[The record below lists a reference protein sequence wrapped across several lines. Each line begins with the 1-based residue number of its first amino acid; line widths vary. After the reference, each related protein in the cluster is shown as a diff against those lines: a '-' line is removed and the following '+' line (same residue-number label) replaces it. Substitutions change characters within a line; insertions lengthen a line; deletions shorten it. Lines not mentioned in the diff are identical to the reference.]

1 MGRSRRREFLRG
13 FLASV
18 AVALTLLAANQASPD
33 QRPEISVA
41 TAAELIDALK
51 PEQGARRIRMRA
63 GRYTLAAPLSVPD
76 GFELTGESVMQL
88 DPGGLP
94 AGFVAGTETAIVAG
108 EQLHEDVV
116 TLGDGTLL
124 HGLRIEGRALG
135 PAQGGAATGNIVMI
149 ASRRPGHQLSA
160 TLRECEIVNHSGAGF
175 NSIGPTGRA
184 IVVMT
189 RPRAAGAAWHQGARV
204 SAAIERSIVRNTSGG
219 NAVFAINFAGGG
231 AIALDFEHNRFEESL
246 VVSGGV
252 GRPHKVTG
260 ANVTLRSRG
269 NLYVSAGGSFPVG
282 WGILGGSSAP
292 HEPLTE
298 GAESNS
304 VRIEAHDDRIE
315 GYRIG
320 INAAGGRQIAGMPG
334 TVKHNRSELL
344 LSGLRIKTVGDGAA
358 DLVLHGALLE
368 TEPGASAA
376 ALNSAEDN
384 MLQVTLQDSTGSGRR
399 ENVYADRWPPEFA
412 AVGAVQHSDRLEFTG
427 TRALFLES
435 NTAFDPAPNERSF
448 PRTPGAPVPGKP
460 QPGSSPGNRRANA
473 MSRSDHISSRESAP
487 LMTARSIMSPVGAA
501 DGCSVTAKS
510 RRSAAECVGAPR

>member
-94 AGFVAGTETAIVAG
+94 AGFVAGTETALVAG
-108 EQLHEDVV
+108 EQLHGDVV

-149 ASRRPGHQLSA
+149 ASRRPGDQLSA

-189 RPRAAGAAWHQGARV
+189 RPRAAGAAWHQGAQV

-246 VVSGGV
+246 AVSGGA

-304 VRIEAHDDRIE
+304 VRIESHDDRIE

-358 DLVLHGALLE
+358 DLVLHGAWLE

-376 ALNSAEDN
+376 ALNSSRRTTCCRSPSRIPRVAGAGR
-384 MLQVTLQDSTGSGRR
+384 TSTRTVGRQSLRRSELCNIPTASSSRAPERFFSSPTRRSIRPRTSGYFPARQGR
-399 ENVYADRWPPEFA
+399 PYRA
-412 AVGAVQHSDRLEFTG
+412 SLS
-427 TRALFLES
+427 RALLRG
-435 NTAFDPAPNERSF
+435 TAGQTRCRGAITFHLVSRPRS
-448 PRTPGAPVPGKP
+448 
-460 QPGSSPGNRRANA
+460 
-473 MSRSDHISSRESAP
+473 
-487 LMTARSIMSPVGAA
+487 
-501 DGCSVTAKS
+501 
-510 RRSAAECVGAPR
+510 

>member
-1 MGRSRRREFLRG
+1 MGRARRREFL
-13 FLASV
+13 ASV
-18 AVALTLLAANQASPD
+18 TVALALLAANQASPD

-76 GFELTGESVMQL
+76 GFELTGEGVMQL

-94 AGFVAGTETAIVAG
+94 AGFVAGTETALVAG
-108 EQLHEDVV
+108 EQLHGDVV

-124 HGLRIEGRALG
+124 HGLRIEGPARD
-135 PAQGGAATGNIVMI
+135 PAQDGAATGNIVMI
-149 ASRRPGHQLSA
+149 ASRRPGDQLSA

-189 RPRAAGAAWHQGARV
+189 RPRAAGAAWHQGAQV
-204 SAAIERSIVRNTSGG
+204 SAAIQRSIVRNTSGS
-219 NAVFAINFAGGG
+219 NSLFAINFAGGG
-231 AIALDFEHNRFEESL
+231 AIALDFERNRFEESL
-246 VVSGGV
+246 GVAGGA

-260 ANVTLRSRG
+260 ANVTVRSRG
-269 NLYVSAGGSFPVG
+269 NLYVSAGGPFPVG

-304 VRIEAHDDRIE
+304 VRIESHDDRIE
-315 GYRIG
+315 GYRMG
-320 INAAGGRQIAGMPG
+320 IKAAAGRQIAGMPG
-334 TVKHNRSELL
+334 TVKHNRTELL

-358 DLVLHGALLE
+358 DLELHGAWLE
-368 TEPGASAA
+368 SEPGASPA

-384 MLQVTLQDSTGSGRR
+384 VLQVTLQDSTGSGHR

-412 AVGAVQHSDRLEFTG
+412 AVGAAHHSDRIEFIG
-427 TRALFLES
+427 SRELFLES
-435 NTAFDPAPNERSF
+435 NTAFDPAPNARLFS
-448 PRTPGAPVPGKP
+448 RTAGAPVPGKP
-460 QPGSSPGNRRANA
+460 QPGSSQGNRRANA
-473 MSRSDHISSRESAP
+473 IPQRDHIPPRESAP
-487 LMTARSIMSPVGAA
+487 LMTARSIMPVGAA

-510 RRSAAECVGAPR
+510 RRSAADCVGAPR